1 MSVLDLVLNKTWFYG
16 SQNRRRKHE
25 RLCFLIADDVKTTR
39 CECVSIVTGDSEYA
53 REFAKFAKFAI
64 CSAENN
70 MGSAGSCSRGEFS
83 GLILSSFK
91 AGK

>member
-1 MSVLDLVLNKTWFYG
+1 M
-16 SQNRRRKHE
+16 
-25 RLCFLIADDVKTTR
+25 ADDVKTTR
-39 CECVSIVTGDSEYA
+39 CEYVSIVTGDSEYA
-53 REFAKFAKFAI
+53 REFAKFAI
-64 CSAENN
+64 CSAEKN

>member
-1 MSVLDLVLNKTWFYG
+1 M
-16 SQNRRRKHE
+16 
-25 RLCFLIADDVKTTR
+25 ADDVKTTR
-39 CECVSIVTGDSEYA
+39 CEYVSIVTADSEYA
-53 REFAKFAKFAI
+53 REFAKFAI

-91 AGK
+91 PGK

>member
-1 MSVLDLVLNKTWFYG
+1 MSVLCLLLNKTWFYG

-25 RLCFLIADDVKTTR
+25 RLCFLIADDVKTIR

-53 REFAKFAKFAI
+53 REFAKFAI

-70 MGSAGSCSRGEFS
+70 MGSAGSCSRGEFP
-83 GLILSSFK
+83 GFIISSFK
-91 AGK
+91 PGK